1 MAKSFRLSN
10 VKSKDQQMIIE
21 EVIENSLVKTVKSV
35 KVTMFD
41 PMEGM

>member
-1 MAKSFRLSN
+1 MAKSFMLSN

-21 EVIENSLVKTVKSV
+21 VIENTLVKTVKSV